1 MAQGFFVII
10 VSLVESE
17 FVQEVLQ
24 NPSIFI

>member
-24 NPSIFI
+24 NPSILI